1 MAPRH
6 PVSDCV
12 WNIWKFKPF
21 FLYGNS
27 FVFDT
32 YATQKP
38 DAILSR
44 PGDPHTSICQ
54 ILIQIFAAG
63 DPAPLFLFLSFSSKS
78 AIFDLGNAKVVQ
90 RFASRR
96 YLETGGTKKR
106 MAPRVFIFQNLV
118 LFSLFFEWLFRIS
131 EIRNQNAVYA
141 ETSNFH
147 FDLVPQKRKKI
158 IKNTHITH
166 VILRAGETII
176 FMCPPQKKQPPSPL
190 GC

>member
-63 DPAPLFLFLSFSSKS
+63 DPPLSLSFPFFFLLFLQKIQFLISGMQRSSVRIS
-78 AIFDLGNAKVVQ
+78 AVFRNG
-90 RFASRR
+90 R
-96 YLETGGTKKR
+96 EGKKGWR
-106 MAPRVFIFQNLV
+106 QEVFFIFQNLV
-118 LFSLFFEWLFRIS
+118 LSSLFFEWLSRIS
-131 EIRNQNAVYA
+131 EIRNQNAVSA
-141 ETSNFH
+141 ETGNFH
-147 FDLVPQKRKKI
+147 FDLVPQKKKENNNKTPI
-158 IKNTHITH
+158 SHTFH
-166 VILRAGETII
+166 
-176 FMCPPQKKQPPSPL
+176 
-190 GC
+190 